1 MLSLTLSARHW
12 TNCGYVSAV
21 TEEQEAKLNKLL
33 KLWESK
39 SNYFETSVID
49 KMKSPTSSYQEY
61 QNNLIAQHSN
71 AISHLTQQ
79 TKSTFEKYV
88 FVNFIEVIRR

>member
-1 MLSLTLSARHW
+1 M
-12 TNCGYVSAV
+12 

-33 KLWESK
+33 RLWESK
-39 SNYFETSVID
+39 SNYFETAVID

-61 QNNLIAQHSN
+61 QNNLVAQHAG

-88 FVNFIEVIRR
+88 SV